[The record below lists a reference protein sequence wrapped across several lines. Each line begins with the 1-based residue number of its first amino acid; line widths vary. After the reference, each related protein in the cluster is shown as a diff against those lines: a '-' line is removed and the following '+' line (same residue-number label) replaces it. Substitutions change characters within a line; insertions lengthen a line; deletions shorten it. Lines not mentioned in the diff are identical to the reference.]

1 MDAHFVV
8 IQSTRSYLSTF
19 GLFFCDCPVLT
30 TPASLATS
38 FHDANSSV
46 ASAAITGTSLRVRSV
61 LTNLATPLAAKASTS
76 MAALSSS
83 VCRSARRRGR
93 SGSGVARSS
102 LAMAHATP
110 VAAEGTPAAS
120 ASFSTGGS
128 DRKPVYF
135 SQPAAWRSVCTLD
148 RFQSKPVAFSDMTY
162 KQHLPRARWQ
172 TSKQRSGPHA
182 AWFRRSPAYSQS
194 RCRTRT
200 SAHQSRCCC
209 WITFF
214 MW

>member
-76 MAALSSS
+76 MAALSS
-83 VCRSARRRGR
+83 VCRSARRRDR

-102 LAMAHATP
+102 LATAHATP

-120 ASFSTGGS
+120 ARFSIGGS

-148 RFQSKPVAFSDMTY
+148 RFQSKPVAFSDMAY
-162 KQHLPRARWQ
+162 M
-172 TSKQRSGPHA
+172 
-182 AWFRRSPAYSQS
+182 SPW
-194 RCRTRT
+194 CRLRT
-200 SAHQSRCCC
+200 CFSP
-209 WITFF
+209 TG
-214 MW
+214 